1 MLSEGDYC
9 MGSLVPVVV
18 VNYSDSVYVCDG
30 LERWGWS
37 DDVCCVVTQE
47 MIDDV
52 SIVGVV
58 SVLEMRMSN
67 VG

>member
-1 MLSEGDYC
+1 MIVC
-9 MGSLVPVVV
+9 M
-18 VNYSDSVYVCDG
+18 SVMGWNDG
-30 LERWGWS
+30 VGS